1 MLENFKNLK
10 IDKKLKNDLSPKWL
24 KFSNTSRSS
33 KDYIQI
39 ISGVDLKS
47 TEAERT
53 LEAMVRDQLK
63 TEFPN
68 IESMKS
74 YELLVDAVVHNLK
87 KKDLQ

>member
-10 IDKKLKNDLSPKWL
+10 IVKKLKNDLSPKWL

-47 TEAERT
+47 TEVERT

>member
-10 IDKKLKNDLSPKWL
+10 IVKKLKNDLSPKWL